1 MKHIKHILAILNTP
15 QITLSY
21 MDIII
26 FLIVEELI
34 RLVWEILRGII

>member
-1 MKHIKHILAILNTP
+1 MKHIKRILAILNTP
-15 QITLSY
+15 QIALSY

-34 RLVWEILRGII
+34 RLVWEILWGII

>member
-1 MKHIKHILAILNTP
+1 MKHIKRILAILNTP